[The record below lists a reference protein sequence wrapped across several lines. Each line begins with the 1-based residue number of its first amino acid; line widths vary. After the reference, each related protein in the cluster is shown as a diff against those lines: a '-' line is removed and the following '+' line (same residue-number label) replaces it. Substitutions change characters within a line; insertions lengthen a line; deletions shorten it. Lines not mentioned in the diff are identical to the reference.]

1 MKDLLSKIQTEMH
14 KHKKALGVALSG
26 VLVLA
31 ILSVSFHA
39 IFEVEG
45 VVTAKTNHSITVA
58 NFFRTQTVSISGAP
72 VDISTI
78 KTGQEVQIHKSL
90 QGKVLFIR
98 VADRDHEHGADF
110 EEHERGRH

>member
-31 ILSVSFHA
+31 ILSVGFHA

-45 VVTAKTNHSITVA
+45 VVTAKTNQSITVA
-58 NFFRTQTVSISGAP
+58 NFFRTQTVSLSGAP

-78 KTGQEVQIHKSL
+78 KTGQEIQIHKNL
-90 QGKVLFIR
+90 QGQVLSIR
-98 VADRDHEHGADF
+98 TADRDHGHGTDF
-110 EEHERGRH
+110 GEHEKGRH